1 MRDGG
6 GWRLGPLAVAI
17 ATALVLPNLVWEAGH
32 GWASVHWFLNPP
44 PSASDETRPQFVINL
59 ILLTAVAFP
68 VAVAGVRSLIRDR
81 VVRPLGWTVIGTIV
95 AYFVP
100 GGKSYYALP
109 VMVFSLAAR
118 PEGTV
123 EVRIAWWDG

>member
-1 MRDGG
+1 M
-6 GWRLGPLAVAI
+6 AI

-81 VVRPLGWTVIGTIV
+81 VVRPLDGDLLTAV
-95 AYFVP
+95 AF
-100 GGKSYYALP
+100 P
-109 VMVFSLAAR
+109 VAVAESA
-118 PEGTV
+118 P
-123 EVRIAWWDG
+123 